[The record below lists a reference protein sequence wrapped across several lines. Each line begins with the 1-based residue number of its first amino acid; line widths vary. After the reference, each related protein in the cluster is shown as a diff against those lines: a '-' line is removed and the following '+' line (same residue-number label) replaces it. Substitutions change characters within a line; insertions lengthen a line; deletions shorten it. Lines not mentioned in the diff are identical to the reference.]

1 MIRRPRVRMATA
13 PDGES
18 PAAAV
23 PDPEQAAATPD
34 SRRHNR
40 ITTALVAGGVVV
52 IVIAALAVIVP
63 RLMTGDALEGP
74 PDVADIPGKPKTTW
88 SFDWLADA
96 DPAFVEDTPAIA
108 PVGDDRA
115 LIWATFDSYAYSD
128 SQGSEAGWYE
138 GYDEQYADGYAA
150 GAQWL
155 EDYDSYWESTSLG
168 AAFPVQKDYY
178 PAGAYGDYEQ
188 WLGFDDGFYDA
199 AYDNGEGF
207 SKKEK
212 PIAPDF
218 SPTVTLLNTSNGRAE
233 WSVDLA
239 DAIDGVDFT
248 STIYAVDVPGS
259 EAVVV
264 SSSTIG
270 DASSSYALV
279 SLSRSDGSVLSSL
292 ESDGPI
298 GVTAIDGDV
307 VVSTA
312 DEKGRNATVA
322 RYPVAGLGDEPTWQA
337 DGPESATGATI
348 AALGSE
354 YVQVVGDDGGV
365 VLRASSGRP
374 AGFGDDARY
383 GVAYHYADGQ
393 LVRLQNAED
402 NTSVEGWNEDAGSA
416 WAEPV
421 ASDYAR
427 VIDGRIFVATADGDG
442 FTGLAAIDP
451 ATGEA
456 LWAKPWAHDF
466 DGVHGVRNGSILVM
480 SGSTV
485 TALDA
490 DTGVP
495 RYSQKLG
502 DVSAFYEGAES
513 YYVYTGDRLIAYSY
527 TEKGGRWSFRV
538 EQTEGVL
545 AIGHRL
551 GLIDLDTGT
560 LHGLA

>member
-1 MIRRPRVRMATA
+1 MIRTPRVRMATA
-13 PDGES
+13 PEGES
-18 PAAAV
+18 PAAA
-23 PDPEQAAATPD
+23 PD
-34 SRRHNR
+34 SRRRNR
-40 ITTALVAGGVVV
+40 VATMLVAGGVVV

-63 RLMTGDALEGP
+63 RLTHGDALEGS

-88 SFDWLADA
+88 SFDWLDGA
-96 DPAFVEDTPAIA
+96 DPAFVEDTPAIS

-128 SQGSEAGWYE
+128 SQGGEAGWYE

-150 GAQWL
+150 GTQWL
-155 EDYDSYWESTSLG
+155 EDYDSYWESTSLN
-168 AAFPVQKDYY
+168 AAVPVEMDYY
-178 PAGAYGDYEQ
+178 PAGAYGDYDE

-199 AYDNGEGF
+199 ANDNGEGF
-207 SKKEK
+207 SKKKK
-212 PIAPDF
+212 PVAPDF
-218 SPTVTLLNTSNGRAE
+218 SPTLTLLDTSDGRAD

-239 DAIDGVDFT
+239 EAIDGVDFT
-248 STIYAVDVPGS
+248 TTVYAVDVPGS
-259 EAVVV
+259 DAVVV
-264 SSSTIG
+264 SSSTTG
-270 DASSSYALV
+270 DASSAYALV

-298 GVTAIDGDV
+298 RVTALDGDIV
-307 VVSTA
+307 VMTE
-312 DEKGRNATVA
+312 DENGGNATVA
-322 RYPVAGLGDEPTWQA
+322 RYPVTGLDDEPMWKS
-337 DGPESATGATI
+337 DGPDSTTGATI
-348 AALGSE
+348 AALGTE
-354 YVQVVGDDGGV
+354 FVQVVGDDDGV
-365 VLRASSGRP
+365 VLRASNGRP
-374 AGFGDDARY
+374 AGFGDDVRY
-383 GVAYHYADGQ
+383 GISYYYADGQ

-402 NTSVEGWNEDAGSA
+402 ETSVKGWNEDADPA
-416 WAEPV
+416 WAEP
-421 ASDYAR
+421 ATSDYAR
-427 VIDGRIFVATADGDG
+427 VIDGRIFVATADGDA

-451 ATGEA
+451 ATGEPM
-456 LWAKPWAHDF
+456 WAKPWDHDF
-466 DGVHGVRNGSILVM
+466 DSVHGVRNGSILVM

-490 DTGVP
+490 GTGVP

-502 DVSAFYEGAES
+502 DVTAFYEGAES

-538 EQTEGVL
+538 EPSEGIV